1 LGYDEEYFKF
11 ASRISFFDFREDM
24 PEFKESDFDFTKVG
38 KVTEM
43 LQATKN
49 WDVASLSSFV
59 KTNPSSIKIVEGL
72 FQQLRFSNTQLTYFA
87 FDVTKLNS
95 SNLDQQYDYAIRNL
109 NNDPYCLRLFLETL
123 PKAGLPQPEKD
134 LSQVLKNLS
143 KETVA
148 ACFKISISEWVPRAD
163 KDFRIFHDRIINP
176 AFEDVSYRF
185 AEYSLRVLR
194 LNDTLQV
201 LDANKFLQN
210 KRIPA
215 DNKSLHGNY
224 AKTVI
229 TQILDNHGFKNAD
242 EYLKKEKIT
251 TLEWKVDLQ
260 ANTLDGNDNFYC
272 TEKSVKAVLT
282 DKGRPK
288 KFDFLLFVS
297 GKPEH
302 LFEVNF
308 YTTAGTKIGI
318 NESEYVALN
327 EDIKKNTPFKFH
339 WITDGNYWLSA
350 EGKRRYVRLL
360 NKFDAV
366 YNINTFEENLSRFK

>member
-1 LGYDEEYFKF
+1 
-11 ASRISFFDFREDM
+11 M
-24 PEFKESDFDFTKVG
+24 PEFKKPKFDFAKAET
-38 KVTEM
+38 VTEM

-49 WDVASLSSFV
+49 WNAASLSSFV
-59 KTNPSSIKIVEGL
+59 KTNPSSIKIIEGL
-72 FQQLRFSNTQLTYFA
+72 FQQKRFSNTQLTYFA
-87 FDVTKLNS
+87 FDISKLNS
-95 SNLDQQYDYAIRNL
+95 SNIDQLYDYAVRNL
-109 NNDPYCLRLFLETL
+109 KNDPYCLKLFLETL
-123 PKAGLPQPEKD
+123 PKAGFPQSKND
-134 LSQVLKNLS
+134 LSQTLKNLS
-143 KETVA
+143 KEIVV
-148 ACFKISISEWVPRAD
+148 ACFKISISEWVPHAEED
-163 KDFRIFHDRIINP
+163 VRILHERIINP
-176 AFEDVSYRF
+176 TFEDVSFRF
-185 AEYSLRVLR
+185 AEYSLRVLQ
-194 LNDTLQV
+194 LNETLRV

-210 KRIPA
+210 KRIPV

-251 TLEWKVDLQ
+251 TLEWKVDLK

-272 TEKSVKAVLT
+272 TEKSVQGVLT

-288 KFDFLLFVS
+288 KFDFLLLVS
-297 GKPEH
+297 GEPKH

-308 YTTAGTKIGI
+308 YTTGGTKIGI

-327 EDIKKNTPFKFH
+327 NDIKKKTSFKFH

-350 EGKRRYVRLL
+350 EGKKRYIRLL